1 MEKIDLEVDDF
12 MSYCDYKNL
21 AQRTI
26 LSYEQTLRL
35 FIRYLQD
42 IYKVTKTEQ
51 VTEQIILNYIKNTK
65 ERGKYTIVANENT
78 KKFNNPQNR
87 QDYGK
92 N

>member
-65 ERGKYTIVANENT
+65 ERGKYIPTCVE
-78 KKFNNPQNR
+78 K
-87 QDYGK
+87 
-92 N
+92 

>member
-1 MEKIDLEVDDF
+1 MKKIDLEVDDF
-12 MSYCDYKNL
+12 MSYCEYKNL

-26 LSYEQTLRL
+26 FSYEQTLRL

-65 ERGKYTIVANENT
+65 ERGKYTPTCVD
-78 KKFNNPQNR
+78 K
-87 QDYGK
+87 
-92 N
+92 

>member
-51 VTEQIILNYIKNTK
+51 IILNYIKNTK
-65 ERGKYTIVANENT
+65 ERGKYIPTCVE
-78 KKFNNPQNR
+78 K
-87 QDYGK
+87 
-92 N
+92 